1 MSKFTEY
8 IGSQFGNPRG
18 IIGKICCILMN
29 IINKKMYKRT
39 VSLDIS
45 EDIKKQASKRNYLA
59 DGAGKLHLTVGDCCD
74 LPYDNNY
81 FDVVTSI
88 NTIYFWNDTV
98 KGLSEINR
106 VLKPG
111 GSFFN
116 VVYTKEWLQKLSYT
130 KKGFKFFEKN
140 DFLSMGKQA
149 GFSDITIQEI
159 VKNKSFVVIFSS
171 SEDKL

>member
-1 MSKFTEY
+1 MIETANKNLLKSGRK
-8 IGSQFGNPRG
+8 
-18 IIGKICCILMN
+18 N
-29 IINKKMYKRT
+29 ISFKVMDNLKMDT
-39 VSLDIS
+39 PD
-45 EDIKKQASKRNYLA
+45 
-59 DGAGKLHLTVGDCCD
+59 
-74 LPYDNNY
+74 NY

-149 GFSDITIQEI
+149 
-159 VKNKSFVVIFSS
+159 
-171 SEDKL
+171 